1 MRLGGRAVHASLAT
15 RAVLVV
21 VELRLAQ
28 LVNLGLDLIVSLLQ
42 RDGVT
47 LLDLELVVGLGERS
61 NGLVLGEL
69 SLVERLGRGVL
80 VLDCLLLALKSGRE
94 LVSAACS
101 SEHLA
106 TRTNSP

>member
-1 MRLGGRAVHASLAT
+1 MHASLAT

-80 VLDCLLLALKSGRE
+80 VLDCLLLALKSGGE
-94 LVSAACS
+94 LVSMTFLRKRLSA
-101 SEHLA
+101 
-106 TRTNSP
+106 RTNSP

>member
-1 MRLGGRAVHASLAT
+1 MHASLAT

-80 VLDCLLLALKSGRE
+80 CLDGLLCALQRRNQEMSVLSLS
-94 LVSAACS
+94 
-101 SEHLA
+101 
-106 TRTNSP
+106 